1 MDPLRKYGACYGPGV
16 LKVMGEAFDSAWLVI
31 AGNFGNDDHDIQRA
45 RRKLAETLL
54 SVVRAN
60 ERDAEAL
67 KNRALQA
74 MALQYRGG
82 ATSRKLSA
90 KRPVKTTHWRRPT
103 AAVGA
108 RVRG

>member
-1 MDPLRKYGACYGPGV
+1 
-16 LKVMGEAFDSAWLVI
+16 LVI

-45 RRKLAETLL
+45 RTKLAETLL
-54 SVVRAN
+54 SVVR
-60 ERDAEAL
+60 EHEGDAEEL
-67 KNRALQA
+67 KSRALQA

-82 ATSRKLSA
+82 ARSPKPSA
-90 KRPVKTTHWRRPT
+90 ERRVKTTHWRRPT